1 MPRPLLRAASL
12 AVLALLT
19 GCSLLSPMAPM
30 AAWEAV
36 KYGGNAAM
44 AAQPPRPINTVH
56 HGDAPVP
63 SVCVEYNRELPL
75 DELVPALQAELR
87 TQGRRWRPPG
97 WTASPR
103 WRNATRR

>member
-1 MPRPLLRAASL
+1 MPRPLLRAAGL

-75 DELVPALQAELR
+75 DELVPALQAELK
-87 TQGRRWRPPG
+87 TQGRRWKPPG